1 MKDFQHAP
9 EGLERE
15 LNEIIDEVRQEQKVQ
30 ASVPVPRTQTKVR
43 PRQNGEALSSERR
56 AGRGTGR
63 MAGVLSAAAAVVFFL
78 GLTGYTYLYPGIHP
92 GLRAGAV
99 KIGGMDVAEAARA
112 IDEGCASQLSS
123 STVTLSI
130 HDKTYPVEISAVTTG
145 MDSQGTAAEAHA
157 YTHEG
162 SFFTRLGHVLSA
174 TFARHEVPLAVSV
187 DREALNARLDEISAG
202 ALTAPTDPSWK
213 VEGDQLVI
221 DRGRPGVDFDREA
234 VSEAVTERIRS
245 MDFDPYEVKV
255 ETEAPKAINLEEIKA
270 AVDTE
275 PKNATVD
282 KADGTTVLDAVDGIT
297 MDLAT
302 AQKALDA
309 AGADTQTITVPVTRT
324 PAAVDAN
331 TLRQVLFRDTLATA
345 KTSFA
350 SSSAARANN
359 VRLASSFINGLIL
372 NPGEEFSY
380 NGVVGQRTTERGF
393 RSAGAYV
400 AGKLVDEVG
409 GGVCQPSS
417 TLYMAVLRADL
428 QVTERTNHGFTVAY
442 TPLGEDA
449 TVSYGSLDFRFKN
462 NTDYPV
468 KIIAESSGG
477 VLRMTLIGTKTTDKT
492 VSTERSIL
500 ATYEPQRV
508 EEKDATLNVGT
519 TEVKQKG
526 QTGYKVET
534 YKVITENGKTT
545 RVKVGT
551 STYKKKDRIVLVGTK
566 SVSAAPTVQP
576 ATQQMTTTPPAVP
589 SDGTSTDMGAVDPE

>member
-15 LNEIIDEVRQEQKVQ
+15 LNEIINEVRHEQKVQ
-30 ASVPVPRTQTKVR
+30 ASVPSPRAQAEDH
-43 PRQNGEALSSERR
+43 PRRSGEASPVKRR
-56 AGRGTGR
+56 AGHGAGR
-63 MAGVLSAAAAVVFFL
+63 LAGVLSAVTAAVLFL
-78 GLTGYTYLYPGIHP
+78 SLSGYTYLYPDIHP
-92 GLRAGAV
+92 GLRAGSV
-99 KIGGMDVAEAARA
+99 KIGGMDIAEAARA
-112 IDEGCASQLSS
+112 IDAGCASLLAD

-130 HDKTYPVEISAVTTG
+130 HDKTYPIEISAVTTG
-145 MDSQGTAAEAHA
+145 MDSQGTAAEAYA

-162 SFFTRLGHVLSA
+162 GFFTRLGHVLSA

-187 DREALNARLDEISAG
+187 DNTALNARLDEISTE
-202 ALTAPTDPSWK
+202 ALTAPTDPTWK

-221 DRGRPGVDFDREA
+221 DRGRPGVDFDRAEVGA
-234 VSEAVTERIRS
+234 AVTERIRS

-255 ETEAPKAINLEEIKA
+255 ETEAQKEINLEEIKA
-270 AVDTE
+270 AVDAE

-282 KADGTTVLDAVDGIT
+282 KTDGKTVLDAVDGIQ
-297 MDLAT
+297 MDLTT
-302 AQKALDA
+302 AKKALDA
-309 AGADTQTITVPVTRT
+309 AGADAQTIAVPITRT

-331 TLRQVLFRDTLATA
+331 TLRQVLFRDTLASA

-350 SSSAARANN
+350 SSNAARANN
-359 VRLASSFINGLIL
+359 VRLASSFINGQIL

-380 NGVVGQRTTERGF
+380 NGVVGERTTARGF
-393 RSAGAYV
+393 RPAGAYV

-428 QVTERTNHGFTVAY
+428 KVTERTNHGFTVAY

-462 NTDYPV
+462 NTNYPV
-468 KIIAESSGG
+468 KIVADSSGG
-477 VLRMTLIGTKTTDKT
+477 MLRMTLIGTKTTDKT
-492 VSTERSIL
+492 VTTERNIL
-500 ATYEPQRV
+500 ATYEPQKV
-508 EEKDATLNVGT
+508 EEKDATLNAGT

-545 RVKVGT
+545 RVKIGT
-551 STYKKKDRIVLVGTK
+551 STYKKKDQIVLIGTK
-566 SVSAAPTVQP
+566 PVPAAPTVQQD
-576 ATQQMTTTPPAVP
+576 TQQVTTTPPAVP
-589 SDGTSTDMGAVDPE
+589 SGDATAGTGTADPE